1 MPLEVRVFAT
11 LRMYLPDYDPVRGYA
26 LEITPGTTI
35 AQVVQQLGL
44 PPEEVT
50 LILVDGVHRDWDT
63 PLTGRERLAL
73 FPPVGGG

>member
-11 LRMYLPDYDPVRGYA
+11 LRSYLPDYDPVRGHS
-26 LEITPGTTI
+26 LEVTPGTTI
-35 AQVVQQLGL
+35 AQVIRQLGL

-50 LILVDGVHRDWDT
+50 LILVNGVHREEDT
-63 PLTGRERLAL
+63 PLTGQERLAL